1 MAQTRVRV
9 LLYLIFSTKDRANV
23 MRLDLESE
31 PIQFLH
37 KHGVQYDDGHLWR

>member
-1 MAQTRVRV
+1 MAQTLVRV

-31 PIQFLH
+31 LIQVLR
-37 KHGVQYDDGHLWR
+37 KHEVEYGEHYF